1 MAVLNTYAQSNVST
15 SNHTANYDLPLWA
28 DGDKTS
34 WLEQV
39 NDAMN
44 KIDDGILDAKTEALK
59 VVGLAADAKKIAEE
73 TKAESEKSA
82 KIVETYNKRLTT
94 AEGEIVEHTDDIT
107 ELNTRCN
114 QIDVEIH
121 SLQETQKKTTED
133 LGTLSDKVNTNATDI
148 VNLKASVKVNEDNIS
163 KLTDRT
169 TTVEA
174 GLDVAEQDIST
185 LYTKVGLNTT
195 NIETLKGNVKDL
207 TDSTSTLN
215 TLYKN
220 LEKTVDNHDTRITK
234 VESDVANLVDRV
246 DDHDTDI
253 TGLDTRVTTNT
264 TNLSDVTARVVVLE
278 SSSSQYGKDID
289 ALNDSVE
296 SLNASMSTADGRIE
310 ALETDNITNKSNI
323 STLQNEVAELEKL
336 PSKVTQNITD
346 IASIQTEQQTQNA
359 EIASNG
365 TAIASNGNNI
375 RALYN
380 NLMTSRATSSESDN
394 VHYDITRIGN
404 IGFMTIRALNGFQ
417 ADKTLSIKTPLENLA
432 EDGEIVIP
440 RYLSTVLNF
449 VGNENSP
456 TLNIQTPTTTGNEF
470 YLTVTHKTGKV
481 VDVEAT
487 IELIVCTFGT
497 ILK

>member
-1 MAVLNTYAQSNVST
+1 MAVNQNFKESTVST
-15 SNHTANYDLPLWA
+15 SEHTVNYDLPLWA

-44 KIDDGILDAKTEALK
+44 KIDDGILGAKTEALK

-82 KIVETYNKRLTT
+82 KIVETYNERLTT
-94 AEGEIVEHTDDIT
+94 VEREVVEHKDDIT
-107 ELNTRCN
+107 ELNTRCE
-114 QIDVEIH
+114 QIGVEIH

-133 LGTLSDKVNTNATDI
+133 LGTLADKVNTNATDI
-148 VNLKASVKVNEDNIS
+148 VKLKASVKVNEDNIS

-169 TTVEA
+169 TTVET
-174 GLDVAEQDIST
+174 GLDVAEQDISV

-234 VESDVANLVDRV
+234 AESDIANLIERV

-264 TNLSDVTARVVVLE
+264 TNLSDVTSRVVVLE
-278 SSSSQYGKDID
+278 NSSTQYGKDID

-323 STLQNEVAELEKL
+323 STLQNEVAELDKL
-336 PSKVTQNITD
+336 PSKVTQNTTN

-365 TAIASNGNNI
+365 TAIASNG
-375 RALYN
+375 A
-380 NLMTSRATSSESDN
+380 
-394 VHYDITRIGN
+394 VITRIKNLLTKQNQTDFTATQLSGALFRIGN
-404 IGFMTIRALNGFQ
+404 VATLQLSVSVGFASTQGINLMPYIKQSLN
-417 ADKTLSIKTPLENLA
+417 
-432 EDGEIVIP
+432 DGEKFIGRLVNSNYDLTGDETAPSLMLYVPDDTAFNVVVIP
-440 RYLSTVLNF
+440 SR
-449 VGNENSP
+449 G
-456 TLNIQTPTTTGNEF
+456 
-470 YLTVTHKTGKV
+470 TVTRQ
-481 VDVEAT
+481 AR
-487 IELIVCTFGT
+487 IEIVLGT
-497 ILK
+497 YGLD